1 MHCTT
6 VLVQSTLHYF
16 SFVFHRMPGCIFLH
30 FEQGLK
36 LESFQDLRLEV
47 ENGQYIMTQF
57 IQYKRD
63 PDHFICWT
71 KEPEGRTSVIGMA
84 LDVFTDAVYHPSF

>member
-1 MHCTT
+1 MTQYKFK
-6 VLVQSTLHYF
+6 VVSF

-36 LESFQDLRLEV
+36 LESFQDLRLEG

-71 KEPEGRTSVIGMA
+71 KEPDQGRASVIGMV
-84 LDVFTDAVYHPSF
+84 LDVFTSAVYHPSF